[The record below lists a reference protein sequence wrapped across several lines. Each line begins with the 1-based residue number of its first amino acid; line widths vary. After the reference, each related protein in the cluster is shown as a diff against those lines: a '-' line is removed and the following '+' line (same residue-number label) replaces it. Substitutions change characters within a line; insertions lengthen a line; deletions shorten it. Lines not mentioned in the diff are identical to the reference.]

1 MQKFVAAALVASGIG
16 AVVWAQT
23 PGTAQAPLKDTKQ
36 KYSYAI
42 GMNIGKNFK
51 EKVDVEALVRG
62 LRDAQTGAQPALN
75 EKEFDEA
82 MAALQQIMMAEEEK
96 VVKEMGAKGQQEGES
111 FLAENK
117 KKPGISTTPS
127 GLQYRVIKQGAGK
140 SPKATDTV
148 TTHYVGKLLDGT
160 VFDSSIERGQPISF
174 PLSGV
179 IKGWSEALQLMKAG
193 DKWELFIPPQ
203 LAYGAQGRPPAIPPS
218 ATLVF
223 EVELLSV
230 E

>member
-1 MQKFVAAALVASGIG
+1 MQKFVAAVVVALGIG

-23 PGTAQAPLKDTKQ
+23 PGTAPAPLKDIKQ

-42 GMNIGKNFK
+42 GMNLGKNFK
-51 EKVDVEALVRG
+51 DKVDVEALVRG
-62 LRDAQTGAQPALN
+62 IRDAQTGVQPALS

-96 VVKEMGAKGQQEGES
+96 VVKEMGAKGQQEGDA

-117 KKPGISTTPS
+117 KKPGVSTLPS
-127 GLQYRVIKQGAGK
+127 GLQYRVIKQGTGK

-148 TTHYVGKLLDGT
+148 TTHYVGKLLDGS

-179 IKGWSEALQLMKAG
+179 IKGWTEALQLMKTG

-203 LAYGAQGRPPAIPPS
+203 LAYGAQGRPPAIPPN